1 VSTKAKFGIG
11 VGIIVISLASLAW
24 VGVRDSKTY
33 YHTISELAGLQ
44 SSELHQRMSVA
55 GNVDTGSIQHAAGRT
70 DFVLVEQGR
79 KLPVSY
85 VGADPLPDT
94 FKDGSE
100 ALVKGRLGSD
110 GHFVAEEV
118 QAKCA
123 SKYET
128 APTSGGGD

>member
-1 VSTKAKFGIG
+1 MGTKAKFGIG
-11 VGIIVISLASLAW
+11 VGIIIFSLASLAW

-33 YHTISELAGLQ
+33 YHTISELSALQ
-44 SSELHQRMSVA
+44 SKELHQRMRVA
-55 GNVDTGSIQHAAGRT
+55 GNVDTGSIQHISGRT
-70 DFVLVEQGR
+70 DFVLIEQGR

-100 ALVKGRLGSD
+100 ALVEGRLGTD
-110 GHFVAEEV
+110 GHFVAEAV

>member
-128 APTSGGGD
+128 APTSGGSD